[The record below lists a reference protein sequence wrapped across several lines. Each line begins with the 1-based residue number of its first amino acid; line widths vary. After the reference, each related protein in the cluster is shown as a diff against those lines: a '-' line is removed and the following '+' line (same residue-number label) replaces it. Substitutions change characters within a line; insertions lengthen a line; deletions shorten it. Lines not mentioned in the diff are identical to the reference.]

1 MKKIILYSFL
11 SLSFLACKKKDEKVA
26 ENQAKE
32 DSIKIE
38 PSKSEADVAE
48 LVEFSPE
55 KMSAYIQNKNPD
67 TLYVTNFFATWCG
80 PCKVQSSVLTTVKE
94 NVGELARIV
103 KIDVDQFPA
112 IAAEYGVRG
121 VPTLAVFKNG
131 DLLWKES
138 GVHDVNTLTKLLTDF
153 SNS

>member
-1 MKKIILYSFL
+1 MSQKFQELI
-11 SLSFLACKKKDEKVA
+11 
-26 ENQAKE
+26 
-32 DSIKIE
+32 DSERPVLI
-38 PSKSEADVAE
+38 D
-48 LVEFSPE
+48 
-55 KMSAYIQNKNPD
+55 
-67 TLYVTNFFATWCG
+67 FFATWCG

-138 GVHDVNTLTKLLTDF
+138 GVHDVNTLTELLKKF
-153 SNS
+153 AN